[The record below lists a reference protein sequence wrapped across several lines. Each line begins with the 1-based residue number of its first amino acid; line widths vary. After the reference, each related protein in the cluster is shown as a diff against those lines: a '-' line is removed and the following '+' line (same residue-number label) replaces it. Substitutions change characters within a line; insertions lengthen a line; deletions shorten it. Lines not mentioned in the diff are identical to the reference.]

1 VTATLA
7 ATEVAAV
14 EAAAREAAAPAGSWS
29 VELVAAV
36 AIVEQAGRLVA
47 ERYEDSGPVAYKGAR
62 DIVTEVDHA
71 AEALVRD
78 GLAARFPDDAF
89 LGEESGRD
97 ATAGPRVWVCDPVD
111 GTINYANGLPFF
123 CVSLALVA
131 DGSPVVGVV
140 HDPLRRET
148 FAAAAG
154 RPATLDGRE
163 VRISGKARLS
173 DVVMAL
179 TVGGSAP
186 ARRVARVRREIR
198 VSRTMGSA
206 ALALAY
212 VANGRFDAFCQTIG
226 LSTWDIAAAGFI
238 AQQAGAVVTDLHG
251 GPWFDLDAP
260 GGRMGVLAAPPAH
273 HPRLLALL
281 GEGSR
286 PSPARRSA
294 GRAPAV
300 RPREEAG

>member
-1 VTATLA
+1 MTGALA
-7 ATEVAAV
+7 AHEAAAV
-14 EAAAREAAAPAGSWS
+14 EPLAQEPARSWS
-29 VELVAAV
+29 VELAAAV
-36 AIVEQAGRLVA
+36 AVVEQAGRLVE

-71 AEALVRD
+71 AEALIRD
-78 GLAARFPDDAF
+78 ALSARFPEDAF

-97 ATAGPRVWVCDPVD
+97 ATTAPRVWVCDPVD

-131 DGSPVVGVV
+131 DGKPVVGVV

-148 FAAAAG
+148 LAAAAG
-154 RPATLDGRE
+154 GPATLDGRE
-163 VRISGKARLS
+163 VRVSGKERLS

-179 TVGGSAP
+179 TVGGRAP

-212 VANGRFDAFCQTIG
+212 VANGRFDAFCQTTG
-226 LSTWDIAAAGFI
+226 LSTWDVAAAGFI
-238 AQQAGAVVTDLHG
+238 AQQAGAVVTDLQG

-260 GGRMGVLAAPPAH
+260 GGRIGVLAAPPAH

-281 GEGSR
+281 GQGSR
-286 PSPARRSA
+286 TSPDGRSA
-294 GRAPAV
+294 RRAPAV
-300 RPREEAG
+300 RPRTDAG